1 MKKKIFTALGL
12 MSGTSMDG
20 VDLSVIETDGYDYY
34 SQISDKYYEFND
46 QLYKDLILLRE
57 SVRKSEDLQINSLLV
72 NEIEKKFTL
81 FNAEIINEFIKK
93 EGIHPNLIGLHG
105 QTIYHSAKDKI
116 SKQIGDGNL
125 LSQLTKCIVVN
136 KFRQQDLDNGGQG
149 APLTPLFHY
158 LISKKIIKNFKLGY
172 PVNIINI
179 GGITNVTSILG
190 NEEIQKDVLAYDIG
204 PGNCLLNESIRK
216 NSEKKFDD
224 KGSLAHSGKTNEL
237 LLNQAIDNFEISSIE
252 ESMDINDFDISFV
265 KGLSLEDGCAT
276 LTEFS
281 AYLISESLKK
291 INQMNSIDIKN
302 FIICGGGRKNLTLIK
317 KIGQYMKNEELVIN
331 DIDNFKFNGDFVES
345 QAFAYL
351 AVKSFLNLPIS
362 FPNTTRSTKP
372 SLGGQINKNF

>member
-93 EGIHPNLIGLHG
+93 EGIQPNLIGLHG
-105 QTIYHSAKDKI
+105 QTIYHNVKDKI

-204 PGNCLLNESIRK
+204 PGNCLINEWIRK
-216 NSEKKFDD
+216 NSDKKFDD

-291 INQMNSIDIKN
+291 INQMNNIDIKN
-302 FIICGGGRKNLTLIK
+302 FIICGGGRKNITLIK
-317 KIGQYMKNEELVIN
+317 KIGQYMRNEELVIN

-362 FPNTTRSTKP
+362 YPNTTRSTKP

>member
-20 VDLSVIETDGYDYY
+20 VDLSIIETDGYDYY

-57 SVRKSEDLQINSLLV
+57 NVRKSEDLRINSSFV
-72 NEIEKKFTL
+72 DEIEKKFTL
-81 FNAEIINEFIKK
+81 FNAEIINEFITK
-93 EGIHPNLIGLHG
+93 EGIQPNLIGLHG
-105 QTIYHSAKDKI
+105 QTIYHNVKDKI

-136 KFRQQDLDNGGQG
+136 NFRQQDLDNGGQG

-158 LISKKIIKNFKLGY
+158 LISKKIIKNFKLDY
-172 PVNIINI
+172 PINIINI

-190 NEEIQKDVLAYDIG
+190 NEEIQKDVFAYDIG
-204 PGNCLLNESIRK
+204 PGNCLINEWIRK
-216 NSEKKFDD
+216 NSDKKFDD
-224 KGSLAHSGKTNEL
+224 KGALANSGKINEL
-237 LLNQAIDNFEISSIE
+237 LLNQAIDNFEILSIE

-291 INQMNSIDIKN
+291 INQMNNVDIKN
-302 FIICGGGRKNLTLIK
+302 FIFCGGGRKNITLIK
-317 KIGQYMKNEELVIN
+317 KIGQYMRNEELVIN

-351 AVKSFLNLPIS
+351 AVKRILNLPIS
-362 FPNTTRSTKP
+362 FPNTTRSIKP